1 MQQHPAAIGEKAA
14 GMAGLLAARIQGH
27 LMQTGRNIQSIL
39 ITIVTSGLAKVNRV
53 VVVVGACRIL
63 QIEKAQPPAIEAPSS
78 SFLMFT
84 FLLQTKPTG
93 IFILI
98 LDCSQ

>member
-14 GMAGLLAARIQGH
+14 GVAGLLVTRIQGH

-53 VVVVGACRIL
+53 VVVVVGACRIL
-63 QIEKAQPPAIEAPSS
+63 QIEKAQPPAMKHLYAAFYFSPFFYKPSRLAS
-78 SFLMFT
+78 SF
-84 FLLQTKPTG
+84 
-93 IFILI
+93 
-98 LDCSQ
+98 